1 METFEKKIKDILLEL
16 FAEDELQL
24 ETEPDGRV
32 SGFIISDKFVDMD
45 HLARQRK
52 VWSLLRKKLSKTEQ
66 MKILGFVAFTPAE
79 HEAYSEPS
87 LD

>member
-1 METFEKKIKDILLEL
+1 METFAKKIKDILLEF
-16 FAEDELQL
+16 FAEDELQI

-32 SGFIISDKFVDMD
+32 SGFIISDKFIDMD

-52 VWSLLRKKLSKTEQ
+52 IWSLLRKKLTKSEQ

>member
-1 METFEKKIKDILLEL
+1 MENFEQKIKDILLEL
-16 FAEDELQL
+16 FAEHELQV

-32 SGFIISDKFVDMD
+32 SGFIISDKFMDMD

-52 VWSLLRKKLSKTEQ
+52 IWGLLRKKLTKTEQ

-87 LD
+87 L

>member
-1 METFEKKIKDILLEL
+1 MEAFEKKINAILLEL
-16 FAEDELQL
+16 FAGHELQL

-52 VWSLLRKKLSKTEQ
+52 IWSLLRKKLTKAEQ

-87 LD
+87 L

>member
-1 METFEKKIKDILLEL
+1 MEAFEKKIKDILLES
-16 FAEDELQL
+16 FAEHELQL
-24 ETEPDGRV
+24 ETEADGRV
-32 SGFIISDKFVDMD
+32 SGFIISDKFMGMD

-52 VWSLLRKKLSKTEQ
+52 VWSVLRKGLTKNEQ

-87 LD
+87 L

>member
-1 METFEKKIKDILLEL
+1 METFEKKIRAILLEL
-16 FAEDELQL
+16 FPEPEFQL

-45 HLARQRK
+45 HLGRQRK
-52 VWSLLRKKLSKTEQ
+52 IWSLLRKHLTKTEQ

-87 LD
+87 F

>member
-1 METFEKKIKDILLEL
+1 METFEQKIKDILLEL
-16 FAEDELQL
+16 FAEHELQL

-32 SGFIISDKFVDMD
+32 SGFIISDKFMDMD

-52 VWSLLRKKLSKTEQ
+52 IWSLLRKKLTKTEQ
-66 MKILGFVAFTPAE
+66 MKILGFVAFTSAE

-87 LD
+87 L

>member
-16 FAEDELQL
+16 FAEPELQL

-52 VWSLLRKKLSKTEQ
+52 IWSLLRKKLTKTEQ

-79 HEAYSEPS
+79 HEAYSEQS

>member
-1 METFEKKIKDILLEL
+1 METFAKKVKDILLEF
-16 FAEDELQL
+16 FAEDELQI

-32 SGFIISDKFVDMD
+32 SGFIITDKFIDMD

-52 VWSLLRKKLSKTEQ
+52 VWSLLRKKLTKSEQ